1 MACLFVISTPIGNME
16 DISIRAINTLK
27 NVDLILSEDTR
38 ETQKIL
44 SQHQIE
50 VPQISYRDQNHSRV
64 IDHIKSLLE
73 QDKSVALVSDSG
85 TPTISD
91 PGFKLI
97 RDIKLAGIPISS
109 IPGPSAVITA
119 LSVSGLPTDNFT
131 FLGFLPKK
139 SSQMAKILLEFGG
152 LATTLIMYES
162 PFRVRKLLEEI
173 HKNLGNRVVCV
184 AKDLTKKFESVETA
198 PIEHFLKP
206 ENALK
211 EKGEYVVLVAKS
223 DYSWQKE

>member
-1 MACLFVISTPIGNME
+1 MD

-44 SQHQIE
+44 LQHQIE
-50 VPQISYRDQNHSRV
+50 KPQISYRDQNHNKV
-64 IDHIKSLLE
+64 IEHIKFLLE
-73 QDKSVALVSDSG
+73 QEKDIALVSDNG

-97 RDIKLAGIPISS
+97 RAIRQANISIS
-109 IPGPSAVITA
+109 AVPGPSAVTAA
-119 LSVSGLPTDNFT
+119 LSISGLPTDNFS

-139 SSQMAKILLEFGG
+139 SSQIAKILLEFGS
-152 LATTLIMYES
+152 LPTTLVIYES
-162 PFRVRKLLEEI
+162 PFRIRKLLEEI

-184 AKDLTKKFESVETA
+184 AKDLTKKFEFVETA
-198 PIEHFLKP
+198 PVEHFLEKGNEP
-206 ENALK
+206 K
-211 EKGEYVVLVAKS
+211 EKGEYVILVAKE
-223 DYSWQKE
+223 DFNWEENKI

>member
-16 DISIRAINTLK
+16 DISMRAVNTLK
-27 NVDLILSEDTR
+27 SVNLILSEDTR

-50 VPQISYRDQNHSRV
+50 TPQISYRDQNHDKV
-64 IDHIKSLLE
+64 ISHIKTLLE
-73 QDKSVALVSDSG
+73 QDKDIVLVSDNG

-97 RDIKLAGIPISS
+97 RDIKLAGIPVSP
-109 IPGPSAVITA
+109 IPGPSAVTAA

-139 SSQMAKILLEFGG
+139 SSQIAKILLEFGN
-152 LATTLIMYES
+152 LPTTLVIYES
-162 PFRVRKLLEEI
+162 PFRIRKLLEEI

-198 PIEHFLKP
+198 PLEQFLTS
-206 ENALK
+206 ENAPK
-211 EKGEYVVLVAKS
+211 EKGEYVVLVAKK
-223 DYSWQKE
+223 DFKYE

>member
-1 MACLFVISTPIGNME
+1 MACLFVVATPIGNME

-27 NVDLILSEDTR
+27 QVDKILSEDTR

-44 SQHQIE
+44 SQYEISAS
-50 VPQISYRDQNHSRV
+50 QISYRDQNHDKV
-64 IDHIKSLLE
+64 ITRIKDLLD
-73 QDKSVALVSDSG
+73 QGKNIALVSDNG
-85 TPTISD
+85 TPAISD

-97 RDIKLAGIPISS
+97 RDLRLVGITISA

-119 LSVSGLPTDNFT
+119 LSVSGLPTDNFS

-139 SSQMAKILLEFGG
+139 SAQIAKILLEFGN
-152 LATTLIMYES
+152 LPTTLVIYES
-162 PFRVRKLLEEI
+162 PYRVRKLLEEI

-198 PIEHFLKP
+198 LLEHFLQS
-206 ENALK
+206 ENAPK
-211 EKGEYVVLVAKS
+211 EKGEYVVLVAKEGFI
-223 DYSWQKE
+223 YE